1 MKSEKKDEKKYTRFI
16 INKSGQTVVIGT
28 KHPNVNLWL
37 VPNVPLKLTDLEV
50 EYADLSKFPKIEEV
64 TDPKL
69 IAKAVRPDEAHRNI
83 VAGVMKQKEDA
94 RKKLEK
100 DNTGGFNDKPQEAKR
115 LSGLTVNEINAR

>member
-1 MKSEKKDEKKYTRFI
+1 MSKKEEKEKKFTKYI
-16 INKSGQTVVIGT
+16 INKSGKTVVVGT

-37 VPNVPLKLTDLEV
+37 VPNVPLKLTELEV
-50 EYADLSKFPKIEEV
+50 EHADLSKFPNIEEL
-64 TDPKL
+64 TDSKL

-100 DNTGGFNDKPQEAKR
+100 DDTGGFNAKPQEAKR
-115 LSGLTVNEINAR
+115 LTGLTVNEINAR

>member
-1 MKSEKKDEKKYTRFI
+1 MSKKEEKKFTKYI
-16 INKSGQTVVIGT
+16 INKSGKTVVIGT

-37 VPNVPLKLTDLEV
+37 VPNVPLKLTELEV
-50 EYADLSKFPKIEEV
+50 EHADLGKFPKIEEV

-83 VAGVMKQKEDA
+83 VAGVMKSKDDA

-100 DNTGGFNDKPQEAKR
+100 DNTGGFNEKPQEAKK
-115 LSGLTVNEINAR
+115 LTGLTVNEINAR